1 MRSTE
6 EWRDEFTTEQQAWL
20 DVVWGKSDVAGEVHL
35 LIQHLLDALAVGELM
50 WDRFLARS
58 LRDRIDLVAGPAGG
72 RALFAWICGV
82 HDVGKATPVFQKCS
96 GNLGDRV
103 NAAGL
108 PVDPRIA
115 IGGWRHD
122 KAGGS
127 HLFTELPALFEVGR
141 RDEATC
147 WLWPLVAGHH
157 GLIPGTSDVNP
168 RGASTQGAAAKHGI
182 DPKWVGLR
190 TALLAA
196 IAVASGH
203 QSLDGIRPSG
213 APSRGDQ
220 LAISGLMIMA
230 DWIASNSQFPAV
242 TGWNAVSLE
251 GARSRA
257 AKAWKNLGLSGGWRD
272 LAAPP
277 NDIVQ
282 ARFGNSPRAVQA
294 LAIDLARAMEVPGL
308 MVVEAPMGEGKTELA
323 LAAAEVLANRF
334 GSSGVAVGMPT
345 QATCDAMFA
354 RVQPWFEALGGS
366 SQIALLHGKRL
377 VNDDWNKLVRRL
389 QTGPGR
395 LESIDEFDLNDA
407 YDVTNSVCEDC
418 GADDVHEV
426 GVHAAAD
433 WFIGRY
439 RGMLAPH
446 FVGTID
452 QLLFAATRTKFVSL
466 RFSGL
471 AGKVVI
477 IDEVHAVD
485 SYMTE
490 FLGELLTW
498 LGSARIP
505 VVLLSATLAPVQRQQ
520 LVRSYLG
527 LQPRDELDSVS
538 TVALSERCGYPQVT
552 VAANADASN
561 RTEQHKLVRAYS
573 SESTRPPLQVQVNFI
588 EGFGDEEDTR
598 LVEAIDRELSDGGVA
613 LVIRNTVSRAQNL
626 FKLLSDRYGDEVRLL
641 HSRFT
646 AGHRAED
653 TAEIVRLIGPPQR
666 GSSQSCVDS
675 ERPNRLIVVATQV
688 AEQSFDVDA
697 DVLFTD
703 LAPIDLV
710 LQRVGRLHRHERD
723 RPKRLSTPK
732 VYVTAMPPTDAG
744 QTVGERD
751 LTEPGGTAVYKAHH
765 LLRAATLL
773 LDRESEGLAIPGD
786 IPRLVDAAYGS
797 APPIAPGWVETAMA
811 SVSEQAN
818 KDRRRAEKASDY
830 LLDPSGSIERRTLEG
845 LHVRANRS
853 VDVESNVRVRDPE
866 SDSLEVVLL
875 RRIEGVY
882 SSLDGINFGPNCDI
896 AREDPALVVS
906 SLIRVPDRGKK
917 VRPDSREREL
927 HRQLRANAASISGW
941 SGHPWL
947 GHLLAVVVDS
957 NDVLQLPG
965 FKLSYNRRLGL
976 SIEMSG

>member
-1 MRSTE
+1 MSTE
-6 EWRDEFTTEQQAWL
+6 RWREEFTSEQQAWL
-20 DVVWGKSDVAGEVHL
+20 DVVWGKSDVEGEVHL
-35 LIQHLLDALAVGELM
+35 LIQHLLDALAVGELI

-58 LRDRIDLVAGPAGG
+58 TRDRFDFIAGPAGG

-96 GNLGDRV
+96 GSLGDRV

-115 IGGWRHD
+115 LGGWRHD

-127 HLFTELPALFEVGR
+127 HLFTELPALFKVGR

-157 GLIPGTSDVNP
+157 GRIPTAAEVNLRGTNT
-168 RGASTQGAAAKHGI
+168 RGTMAKHGV
-182 DPKWVGLR
+182 DPKWVKLR
-190 TALLAA
+190 TAVMTA
-196 IAVASGH
+196 IAVASGA
-203 QSLDGIRPSG
+203 QSLDDLRPSG

-220 LAISGLMIMA
+220 LSISGLMIMA
-230 DWIASNSQFPAV
+230 DWIASSPQFPAV
-242 TGWNAVSLE
+242 TEWNAVSLE

-257 AKAWKNLGLSGGWRD
+257 AKAWKNLGLGGGWRD
-272 LAAPP
+272 LAVPP

-282 ARFGNSPRAVQA
+282 ARFGNLPRAVQA
-294 LAIDLARAMEVPGL
+294 LAIDLARAMEAPGL

-323 LAAAEVLANRF
+323 LAAAEVLAHRF

-354 RVQPWFEALGGS
+354 RVQPWLEALGGS
-366 SQIALLHGKRL
+366 SQLALLHGKRL
-377 VNDDWNKLVRRL
+377 VNNDWNQLVRRL
-389 QTGPGR
+389 QTRSGR
-395 LESIDEFDLNDA
+395 SELTDEFDLADS
-407 YDVTNSVCEDC
+407 YGVTNSVCEDC
-418 GADDVHEV
+418 EACESEEV
-426 GVHAAAD
+426 GVHAASE
-433 WFIGRY
+433 WFLGRY
-439 RGMLAPH
+439 RGMLTPH

-505 VVLLSATLAPVQRQQ
+505 VILLSATLAPVQRKQ

-527 LQPRDELDSVS
+527 LSPEDQLDSQS
-538 TVALSERCGYPQVT
+538 TVALSERCGYPQIT
-552 VAANADASN
+552 LAANDGISTRAG
-561 RTEQHKLVRAYS
+561 QHKMVRAYS
-573 SESTRPPLQVQVNFI
+573 SESSRAPQRVEVGFI
-588 EGFGDEEDTR
+588 EGFDEDADAR
-598 LVEAIDRELSDGGVA
+598 LVEAIDQDLSDGGIA
-613 LVIRNTVSRAQNL
+613 LIIRNTVKRAQSL
-626 FKLLSDRYGDEVRLL
+626 FGLLSDRYGEDVRLL

-653 TAEIVRLIGPPQR
+653 TAEIVRLIGPPLA
-666 GSSQSCVDS
+666 GSSL
-675 ERPNRLIVVATQV
+675 RPGSSDRPDRLIVVATQV

-732 VYVTAMPPTDAG
+732 VYVTAMPPTAPG
-744 QTVGERD
+744 QIDDQCV

-773 LDRESEGLAIPGD
+773 SNCESEGLVIPAD
-786 IPRLVDAAYGS
+786 IPRLVDAAYGNA
-797 APPIAPGWVETAMA
+797 APAAPEWVETAMA
-811 SVSEQAN
+811 SEEKWTHEDRKRRDTASEYRLA
-818 KDRRRAEKASDY
+818 
-830 LLDPSGSIERRTLEG
+830 PSESIERRTLEG
-845 LHVRANRS
+845 LHTRAS
-853 VDVESNVRVRDPE
+853 AGSDVESRVRVRDSE
-866 SDSLEVVLL
+866 NDSMEVVLL
-875 RRIEGVY
+875 RRTEGRFWTI
-882 SSLDGINFGPNCDI
+882 DGEDLGPNGDW
-896 AREDPALVVS
+896 ARDHPSLVVS
-906 SLIRVPDRGKK
+906 GL
-917 VRPDSREREL
+917 VRIPNQASKGSTSRSESGLHREL
-927 HRQLRANAASISGW
+927 ERSAVRISGW
-941 SGHPWL
+941 SEHPWL
-947 GHLLAVVVDS
+947 GRLPVVVVDG
-957 NDVLQLPG
+957 NGVVRVPG
-965 FKLSYNRRLGL
+965 FELSYDRRLGL
-976 SIEMSG
+976 SIVRSG